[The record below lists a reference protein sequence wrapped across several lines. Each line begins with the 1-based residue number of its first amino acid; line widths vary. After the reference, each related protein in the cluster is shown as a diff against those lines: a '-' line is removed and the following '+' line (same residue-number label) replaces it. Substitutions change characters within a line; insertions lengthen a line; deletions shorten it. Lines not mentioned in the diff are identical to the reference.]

1 MKKSLT
7 SPDIRELVSGWQ
19 SLVGSRLDQFGR
31 PDSNKLIFKL
41 RNKEKGTIRLV
52 LDLDGW
58 AYLTKESI
66 TTESNQ
72 GVFVNQVRQKIKKSR
87 LEAITQ
93 LNGDRVI
100 AFDFAR
106 KDEKIKLIL
115 EFFHK
120 GNAILCNGNQ
130 IERVMRQQKF
140 RHRKLAPNESYIS
153 PPGFNPFTSSLG
165 EYKERLENSERSL
178 GAGLTI
184 DCNLGGEIS
193 SLICHNLA
201 LYSKSDVLESKI
213 DLIYSEIEK
222 ILIDKK
228 EPTIYVD
235 ENNENITVSPFNL
248 TNLTP
253 SAKFTN
259 FDNAI
264 EAYVKSIKKPE
275 VVVKD
280 KEDVR
285 ISRQKEAIKKYLQEA
300 QKFREIG
307 DLIFSNIESVEK
319 SILNEEEDEISIN
332 LEGHEIKILTS
343 KSVQANGSIFFDK
356 AKECE
361 RKAERTKQIIKEK
374 PKKISQKKVRA
385 KKVEWFEKYRWFIT
399 SEGDIAL
406 GGKDATTN
414 EQVVK
419 KYLKNNDR
427 YAHAD
432 IHGAPSVV
440 VKSSQGVP
448 PSGNAMKQA
457 SSFSLAYSKAWGAR
471 VASGHSFWVDN
482 DKVSKTPNTGEFLAK
497 GAFVIRGKRNWNRN
511 LEVNL
516 SIGIIEYDGIEKLM
530 GGPFES
536 FQDKSKKYL
545 SFKPGFVD
553 RKIVSRKLAKAFNE
567 DLATVERLLPSGG
580 FELIDSYGIEIKL
593 E

>member
-7 SPDIRELVSGWQ
+7 SPDIRELVSDWQ
-19 SLVGSRLDQFGR
+19 SLIGSRVDQFGR

-52 LDLDGW
+52 LDLSGW

-72 GVFVNQVRQKIKKSR
+72 GAFVNQVRQKIKKSR

-93 LNGDRVI
+93 VNGDRVI

-106 KDEKIKLIL
+106 KDERVRLIL

-130 IERVMRQQKF
+130 IEMVMRQQKF
-140 RHRKLAPNESYIS
+140 RHRKLIPNEIYMF
-153 PPGFNPFTSSLG
+153 PPGFNPFNSTIE
-165 EYKERLENSERSL
+165 EYRERLQSSERSL

-193 SLICHNLA
+193 NLICHNLD
-201 LYSKSDVLESKI
+201 LDSKSDIFESMI
-213 DLIYSEIEK
+213 DLIFYEIKK
-222 ILIDKK
+222 ILEDKG

-235 ENNENITVSPFNL
+235 KNNENITVSLFNL
-248 TNLTP
+248 TNLAQG
-253 SAKFTN
+253 AKFTS

-264 EAYVKSIKKPE
+264 EDYVKSIKKPE
-275 VVVKD
+275 VVVRD

-285 ISRQKEAIKKYLQEA
+285 IIRQKEAINKYLQESK
-300 QKFREIG
+300 KFREIG
-307 DLIFSNIESVEK
+307 DLIFSNIECVEK
-319 SILNEEEDEISIN
+319 SLSVDEEDEIIIN
-332 LEGHEIKILTS
+332 LEGHEVKILTS
-343 KSVQANGSIFFDK
+343 KSVQANGSMYFDK

-361 RKAERTKQIIKEK
+361 RKAERTNQIIKEK
-374 PKKISQKKVRA
+374 PKKLSPKKVRP

-440 VKSSQGVP
+440 VKSNQGVP
-448 PSGNAMKQA
+448 PSENAMKQA

-530 GGPFES
+530 GGPIES
-536 FQDKSKKYL
+536 FLGRSNKYL
-545 SFKPGFVD
+545 TFKPGFVD
-553 RKIVSRKLAKAFNE
+553 RKIVSRKLSKAFDE
-567 DLATVERLLPSGG
+567 DLATVERLLPNGG
-580 FELIDSYGIEIKL
+580 FELKSSYGIEIKL

>member
-7 SPDIRELVSGWQ
+7 SPDIRELVSDWQ
-19 SLVGSRLDQFGR
+19 SLVGSRVEQIGR
-31 PDSNKLIFKL
+31 PDSNRLIFKL

-52 LDLDGW
+52 LDLNGW
-58 AYLTKESI
+58 AYLTRESI

-72 GVFVNQVRQKIKKSR
+72 GAFVNQVRQKIKKSR

-93 LNGDRVI
+93 INGDRVI

-106 KDEKIKLIL
+106 KDEKVRLIL

-120 GNAILCNGNQ
+120 GNAILCNADQ
-130 IERVMRQQKF
+130 IKMVMRQQKF
-140 RHRKLAPNESYIS
+140 RHRKLVPNENYIF
-153 PPGFNPFTSSLG
+153 PPGFNPFDSSLE
-165 EYKERLENSERSL
+165 EYRERLQNSERSL
-178 GAGLTI
+178 GAALTI

-193 SLICHNLA
+193 NLICYNLE
-201 LYSKSDVLESKI
+201 LDSKSDILESMI
-213 DLIYSEIEK
+213 DLIFYGIKK
-222 ILIDKK
+222 ILEDKG

-235 ENNENITVSPFNL
+235 KNNENITVSIFNL
-248 TNLTP
+248 TNLAQG
-253 SAKFTN
+253 AKFRS

-264 EAYVKSIKKPE
+264 EDYVKSIKKPE
-275 VVVKD
+275 VAVRD

-285 ISRQKEAIKKYLQEA
+285 IIRQKEAIKNYLQESK
-300 QKFREIG
+300 KFREIG

-319 SILNEEEDEISIN
+319 SMSVDKEDEIIIN
-332 LEGHEIKILTS
+332 LEGHEVKILTS
-343 KSVQANGSIFFDK
+343 KSAQANGSMYFDK

-361 RKAERTKQIIKEK
+361 RKAERTNQIIKEK
-374 PKKISQKKVRA
+374 PKKLSPKKVKP

-448 PSGNAMKQA
+448 PSENAMAQA

-516 SIGIIEYDGIEKLM
+516 SIGLIEYDGIEKLM
-530 GGPFES
+530 GGPVES
-536 FQDKSKKYL
+536 FQGKSKKYL
-545 SFKPGFVD
+545 TFKPGFVD
-553 RKIVSRKLAKAFNE
+553 RKIVSKKLAKAFDE
-567 DLATVERLLPSGG
+567 DLTTIERLLPNGG
-580 FELIDSYGIEIKL
+580 FELVNTHGIEIKF

>member
-7 SPDIRELVSGWQ
+7 SPDIRELVSDWQ
-19 SLVGSRLDQFGR
+19 SLVGSRVDQFGR
-31 PDSNKLIFKL
+31 PESNKIILKL
-41 RNKEKGTIRLV
+41 RNKEKGTIRLI
-52 LDLDGW
+52 LDLNGW

-140 RHRKLAPNESYIS
+140 RHRKLVPNESYVF
-153 PPGFNPFTSSLG
+153 PPGFNPFTSTLE
-165 EYKERLENSERSL
+165 EYRERLQNSERSL

-184 DCNLGGEIS
+184 DCNLGGEIA
-193 SLICHNLA
+193 SLLCHNLA
-201 LYSKSDVLESKI
+201 LDSKSDILESKI
-213 DLIYSEIEK
+213 DLIYSEIER
-222 ILIDKK
+222 ILRDKNK
-228 EPTIYVD
+228 PTIYVN
-235 ENNENITVSPFNL
+235 ENNENITVSLFNL

-253 SAKFTN
+253 GAKFTS

-264 EAYVKSIKKPE
+264 EDFVKSVKKPE

-285 ISRQKEAIKKYLQEA
+285 IIRQKKAIKKYLQEA
-300 QKFREIG
+300 QKFRKVG

-319 SILNEEEDEISIN
+319 SISNEEDDEITIS
-332 LEGHEIKILTS
+332 LEGHKIKILIS
-343 KSVQANGSIFFDK
+343 KSAQANGSMYFDK

-361 RKAERTKQIIKEK
+361 RKAKRTEQIIKEK
-374 PKKISQKKVRA
+374 PKKISQKKVRV
-385 KKVEWFEKYRWFIT
+385 KKIEWFEKYRWFIT

-440 VKSSQGVP
+440 VKSTQGVP
-448 PSGNAMKQA
+448 PSENAMKQA

-497 GAFVIRGKRNWNRN
+497 GAFVIRGRRNWNKN

-516 SIGIIEYDGIEKLM
+516 SIGIIEYEGIEKLM
-530 GGPFES
+530 GGPLES

-545 SFKPGFVD
+545 TFKPGFID
-553 RKIVSRKLAKAFNE
+553 RKIVSRKLAKVFDE
-567 DLATVERLLPSGG
+567 DLVTVERLLPNGG
-580 FELIDSYGIEIKL
+580 FELINSYGIELKL

>member
-7 SPDIRELVSGWQ
+7 SPDLRELVFGWQ
-19 SLVGSRLDQFGR
+19 PLIGSRVEQFGR
-31 PDSNKLIFKL
+31 PDSNKLILKL
-41 RNKEKGTIRLV
+41 RNREKGTIRLV
-52 LDLDGW
+52 LDLKGW
-58 AYLTKESI
+58 AYLTEKAL

-72 GVFVNQVRQKIKKSR
+72 GVFVNQVRKRIKKSR
-87 LEAITQ
+87 LQKIMQ

-100 AFDFAR
+100 AFDFTR
-106 KDEKIKLIL
+106 KDETTRLIL

-120 GNAILCNGNQ
+120 GNAILCKDNQ
-130 IERVMRQQKF
+130 IEMVMRQQKF
-140 RHRKLAPNESYIS
+140 RHRKLVPNENYIS
-153 PPGFNPFTSSLG
+153 PPGFNPFDSNL
-165 EYKERLENSERSL
+165 EKYKERLCSSDRSL

-193 SLICHNLA
+193 KLICDNLA
-201 LYSKSDVLESKI
+201 LDYNNEILKSDIES
-213 DLIYSEIEK
+213 IYSEIQK
-222 ILIDKK
+222 IINDKN

-235 ENNENITVSPFNL
+235 DNNQNITVSKFNL
-248 TNLTP
+248 TNLKSST
-253 SAKFTN
+253 KFDS
-259 FDNAI
+259 FDDAI
-264 EAYVKSIKKPE
+264 ESYLSSIEKPK
-275 VVVKD
+275 VIIKD
-280 KEDVR
+280 REDIR
-285 ISRQKEAIKKYLQEA
+285 ITRQKEAID
-300 QKFREIG
+300 KFIEESKEFRKVGNLLLSNTEIVQ
-307 DLIFSNIESVEK
+307 DF
-319 SILNEEEDEISIN
+319 ILNEEDNEISIN
-332 LEGHEIKILTS
+332 LDGNEIKILTS
-343 KSVQANGSIFFDK
+343 KSAQSNASMYFDR

-361 RKAERTKQIIKEK
+361 RKARRTEEIIKEK
-374 PKKISQKKVRA
+374 PKHIPKAKVKK
-385 KKVEWFEKYRWFIT
+385 KKLEWFEKYRWFIT

-448 PSGNAMKQA
+448 PSENSMKQA

-511 LEVNL
+511 LEVII
-516 SIGIIEYDGIEKLM
+516 SIGIIDYEGIEKLM
-530 GGPFES
+530 GGPVES
-536 FQDKSKKYL
+536 FKEKSKKYL
-545 SFKPGFVD
+545 TFKPGFLE
-553 RKIVSRKLAKAFNE
+553 RRLVSRKIAKAFNE
-567 DLATVERLLPSGG
+567 DLETVERLLPNGG
-580 FELIDSYGIEIKL
+580 FELIDSYGIEIKF